1 MKVKLEG
8 HYGYG
13 RLIVSAVPLISMM
26 VLISLYSI
34 VDGLFVS
41 NLVGTTAFAALNLI
55 WPALGLV
62 GALGLMVGSGGAA
75 LVAKTLGEG
84 RRGQAGRYFSM
95 FIEFTLLLSVVA
107 AVPLFVW
114 MEPLALALGAEGEM
128 VGQCVVYGRIC
139 ALGMPAFM
147 MQMGIQPFFMVAE
160 KPELGTQVS
169 LLSGLVNI
177 GLDALFILVF
187 RWGLAGAAAGSM
199 LACCVGGFLPLA
211 VFTFRRDG
219 EGLRFRPVRLE
230 AASVAQACSNGLSEF
245 VGNISFNVVSMVY
258 NLQLMRFFGENGVAA
273 YSVILYLGFIFIAIY
288 TGYNMTVSPLVGF
301 NYGAGNPAELRSLLG
316 RSLRL
321 LLCFGVLLAAAA
333 ELLAGPIA
341 RLFVGYDPE
350 LTALTVRATRL
361 YAPDFLLAGIPLFI
375 SAWFTGLGNGPVS
388 ALVSF
393 SRTFLFELGCVL
405 LLPALF
411 GADAIWFSAC
421 AAEGFAL
428 VLGTILLLRHRGRYG
443 YGPASVSR

>member
-1 MKVKLEG
+1 MMKVKLEG

-13 RLIVSAVPLISMM
+13 RLIVSAVPLIAMM

-84 RRGQAGRYFSM
+84 SRDLACRYFSM
-95 FIEFTLLLSVVA
+95 SVEFTLLLSVLT
-107 AVPLFVW
+107 AVPLYIW
-114 MEPLALALGAEGEM
+114 MEPLAVALGAEGDM
-128 VGQCVVYGRIC
+128 VAQCVIYGRIC
-139 ALGMPAFM
+139 AVGMPAFM
-147 MQMGIQPFFMVAE
+147 LQMGIQPFFMVAE
-160 KPELGTQVS
+160 RPELGTQVS

-177 GLDALFILVF
+177 GLDALFIIVF

-211 VFTFRRDG
+211 VLSRRQAEG
-219 EGLRFRPVRLE
+219 GLRFRPTPLE
-230 AASVAQACSNGLSEF
+230 AAPIAQACSNGLSEF
-245 VGNISFNVVSMVY
+245 VGNISFNVVSMCY
-258 NLQLMRFFGENGVAA
+258 NLQLMRFYGENGVAA
-273 YSVILYLGFIFIAIY
+273 YSVILYLGFIFIAVY
-288 TGYNMTVSPLVGF
+288 TGYNMTVSPLAGF
-301 NYGAGNPAELRSLLG
+301 NYGADNRAELRSLLG

-321 LLCFGVLLAAAA
+321 LLALGVLLAGLA
-333 ELLAGPIA
+333 ELLAGPVA
-341 RLFVGYDPE
+341 RLFVGYDPD

-375 SAWFTGLGNGPVS
+375 SAWFMGLGNGPVS

-411 GADAIWFSAC
+411 GAEAIWFSAFV
-421 AAEGFAL
+421 AEIFAL
-428 VLGTILLLRHRGRYG
+428 VLGGCLLLRLRKRYG
-443 YGPASVSR
+443 YSG